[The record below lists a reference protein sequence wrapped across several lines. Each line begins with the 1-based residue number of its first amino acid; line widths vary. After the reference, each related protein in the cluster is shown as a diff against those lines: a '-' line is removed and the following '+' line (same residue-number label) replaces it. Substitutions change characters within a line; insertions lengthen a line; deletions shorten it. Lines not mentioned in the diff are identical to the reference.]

1 MDKIQLFNKLK
12 QQYSPL
18 GLGDEILSAHAD
30 SLLATGLITDENAD
44 TVVEGQ
50 KIFLEQLQ
58 RANDR
63 RAGEASRTAREKAMA
78 EFNAEQAKKEEQAKV
93 KAKEEADK
101 KKADEEAAKAKADAE
116 EQKKREEEERQKA
129 AEEDARQKAEL
140 EQAQISDVVKKM
152 LAERDEQTKAARE
165 AAQKAQNELLR
176 RIEQMTKDS
185 ESANQKWAEQ
195 FESLKKLSEQQ
206 ASTIKTMEKEREEQK
221 AQEVLRLHREKI
233 NTRARELGIPQYRID
248 EGFTLADD
256 ADDDTITNHLTK
268 VANNIKAMQTPGTG
282 ERAPL
287 NDGKTM
293 SREEMDQ
300 IAASMVK

>member
-1 MDKIQLFNKLK
+1 MDKIELFNKLK

-30 SLLATGLITDENAD
+30 SLLATGLVTDENAD
-44 TVVEGQ
+44 NIVEGQ

-63 RAGEASRTAREKAMA
+63 RASEASRTAREKAMA
-78 EFNAEQAKKEEQAKV
+78 EFNAEQTKKEEQARA
-93 KAKEEADK
+93 KAAEEADK
-101 KKADEEAAKAKADAE
+101 KKAEEADAKAKAEKEEAEKREQEEKQKIAE
-116 EQKKREEEERQKA
+116 EE
-129 AEEDARQKAEL
+129 ARQKAEL

-165 AAQKAQNELLR
+165 AAQKAQNDLLK
-176 RIEQMTKDS
+176 RIEQMTK
-185 ESANQKWAEQ
+185 ESDAANQKWAEQ

-206 ASTIKTMEKEREEQK
+206 ATTIKTMEKEREEQK
-221 AQEVLRLHREKI
+221 AQEVLRAHREKI
-233 NTRARELGIPQYRID
+233 NNRARELGIPQYRID
-248 EGFTLADD
+248 EGFTLSDD

-268 VANNIKAMQTPGTG
+268 VANNIKAMQTPGSG

-287 NDGKTM
+287 NDGKVM